1 MKAIGIT
8 IKHIPELCCN
18 SVEVTEGDNVE
29 RGLLKE
35 DFILWQNL
43 VWSLTMDKDTVTDLV
58 LIKLELLKTNSTL

>member
-8 IKHIPELCCN
+8 IKHIPELCCA

-29 RGLLKE
+29 RGLLRE
-35 DFILWQNL
+35 DFILWQNI

-58 LIKLELLKTNSTL
+58 LIKLELLKTNATL